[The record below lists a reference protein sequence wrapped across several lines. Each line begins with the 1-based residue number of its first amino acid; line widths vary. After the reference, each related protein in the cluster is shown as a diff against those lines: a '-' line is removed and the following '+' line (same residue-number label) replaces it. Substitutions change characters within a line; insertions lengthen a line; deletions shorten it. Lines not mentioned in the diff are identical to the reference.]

1 MADEKNKEENTDAP
15 KKKGMSPLVLIAV
28 GAVLGG
34 AGVVVGVPAKTV
46 EVPAAAVTYSDLN
59 VLHEDVITKTFNPKT
74 RAGKAVAK
82 VSFQFRFSCRED
94 RYDPAYQLVADRW
107 EDGLGAVGKVLRRTS
122 VKELTTE
129 AGETM
134 LEARLVD
141 ALNDELFHADG
152 GEALAEVTKI
162 VNLEIQLQ

>member
-1 MADEKNKEENTDAP
+1 MP
-15 KKKGMSPLVLIAV
+15 PLVLIAV

-34 AGVVVGVPAKTV
+34 AGVVLGVPAKTV
-46 EVPAAAVTYSDLN
+46 EVPVSQRELTYEN

-74 RAGKAVAK
+74 RAGQKVAK
-82 VSFQFRFSCRED
+82 VSFQFRFTCRED
-94 RYDPAYQLVADRW
+94 RFDAAYELVANRW

-129 AGETM
+129 TGETM

-141 ALNDELFHADG
+141 ALNAELFHADG

>member
-1 MADEKNKEENTDAP
+1 VADEKNKEDNTDAP
-15 KKKGMSPLVLIAV
+15 KKKGLSPLVLIAV

-34 AGVVVGVPAKTV
+34 AGVVIGVPAKTV
-46 EVPAAAVTYSDLN
+46 EVPVAPVSYGDVD
-59 VLHEDVITKTFNPKT
+59 VLHLDVITKTFNPKT

-82 VSFQFRFSCRED
+82 VSFQFQFTCRED
-94 RYDPAYQLVADRW
+94 RYDSAYQLVSDRW
-107 EDGLGAVGKVLRRTS
+107 EYGLTAVGKVLRRTS

-141 ALNDELFHADG
+141 ALNEELFHAAG